1 MTCGA
6 GWVTNLGSKSIGYG
20 AQRGAWGGADRQVG
34 RHGRALGGGVR
45 AAGRCVAV
53 LVQLVVDLKR
63 ARRWMPEGSK
73 DINAVVGQLA
83 AGQQTKWSSERAS
96 MRTGVERR
104 SEPHDTTGFT
114 VGSWRTNA
122 HRVHFPGCPKNMP
135 APARR
140 WARRLRG
147 PPCASWR
154 GRRGAHKAA
163 GPHVAAGVQVG
174 AIAHGHV
181 RPGRHQAPE
190 VQPLARERRQARPGP
205 PRRARQQRGRVGGR
219 AGLRRR
225 QMPAAHAQVTAHVTS
240 SSRPNLNPVLWKG
253 RSACSRAGRAAS
265 GGGAR
270 APAAV
275 ELGEVRAVLAHGRA
289 ALAAE
294 LLHHRLLLGRA
305 LANQLQQLV
314 APARGRIRVRA
325 RRTPLLTSHPWRCPC
340 RARARACWR
349 CGPRPACS

>member
-1 MTCGA
+1 M
-6 GWVTNLGSKSIGYG
+6 
-20 AQRGAWGGADRQVG
+20 AD
-34 RHGRALGGGVR
+34 
-45 AAGRCVAV
+45 
-53 LVQLVVDLKR
+53 
-63 ARRWMPEGSK
+63 
-73 DINAVVGQLA
+73 
-83 AGQQTKWSSERAS
+83 ERAQS
-96 MRTGVERR
+96 SLPGLPKKHARAGAE
-104 SEPHDTTGFT
+104 
-114 VGSWRTNA
+114 VGA
-122 HRVHFPGCPKNMP
+122 
-135 APARR
+135 APARP
-140 WARRLRG
+140 ALRELE
-147 PPCASWR
+147 
-154 GRRGAHKAA
+154 GA
-163 GPHVAAGVQVG
+163 
-174 AIAHGHV
+174 
-181 RPGRHQAPE
+181 PGRSQSGRSACGGRCPGRSNCPWTRPSRAP
-190 VQPLARERRQARPGP
+190 PGAGSAAACTRTAP
-205 PRRARQQRGRVGGR
+205 GAPWAAAPGASAGRVGGR

-340 RARARACWR
+340 RARARVCWR